1 MADYVD
7 LIMGKT
13 TSPNGVFG
21 AKIIWQFFEDFI
33 DEVRTITGYR
43 DMPVCELM
51 PAIFP
56 GLRYIWITR
65 RDKVRQAVSYW
76 KAVQSGVWA
85 NLDGFAV
92 TASTVLQPRV
102 PAFDFRGINWL
113 LRGAIQDEAEM
124 QRYFQTCG
132 VEPLSIVYEDFVAG
146 YTETVMRVLQY
157 LEIAVPKSFTI
168 PAPKLRK
175 QSDAESDHWAELYQ
189 QCKHEHDARY
199 GPRHQWPRYAI
210 DFRIAKVQQGQ
221 AEQGQE

>member
-1 MADYVD
+1 MYVSPATYLIFATPRSGSYLLCEALTNTGLAGQPLEHFSQYKIVGRGQSMADYLD

-33 DEVRTITGYR
+33 DEVRTIAGYR
-43 DMPVCELM
+43 DVAVCELM

-102 PAFDFRGINWL
+102 PAFDFRGIDWL
-113 LRGAIQDEAEM
+113 LQARSKTK
-124 QRYFQTCG
+124 QRCSATSRL
-132 VEPLSIVYEDFVAG
+132 P
-146 YTETVMRVLQY
+146 
-157 LEIAVPKSFTI
+157 
-168 PAPKLRK
+168 
-175 QSDAESDHWAELYQ
+175 ESSRSPSSMKISSLNTLTQ
-189 QCKHEHDARY
+189 
-199 GPRHQWPRYAI
+199 
-210 DFRIAKVQQGQ
+210 
-221 AEQGQE
+221 